1 MFNKLSKFV
10 STTKKI
16 LISGL
21 AIGLFFG
28 SISSIHAAGNH
39 NIRVLGEDVGN
50 AMFYK
55 ISDNSLSSQGATQG
69 DYNLYFDPSMNSLYL
84 KDFVYEGSGN
94 VSENG
99 DISLIDISSDENI
112 NIICEGNNSIS
123 LSSAGNKE
131 GQLIA
136 AIISHNAGINIET
149 NEESSLTINVN
160 GQNYVEYSQ
169 NSEKDMI
176 CAVYANNESAD
187 LYINGDININVTD
200 VDPEKGA
207 TLCGLNAKS
216 LKLDKSAN
224 ISLNCSEAFESY
236 GVLTA
241 ANTEIYG
248 AKAIINVAESIANDK
263 RSNGIKAG
271 GSLTVGERTYLDV
284 KSYDNAIVAGS
295 ILINDFDLINVET
308 LGSES
313 KAFEISDRE
322 NGSFEVKI
330 DRNLSNFETEYSA
343 GAYEA
348 MKKINS
354 INAKTFENPCVSL
367 KIYTKINLVDFAMPM
382 IGESLDTDV
391 NCKSDFIEDTNVY
404 CYECI
409 RAAEGEEKSL
419 IEYPEKT
426 NAEAGKIYEFVFEFT
441 PDENY
446 TPSRNYILSLIDGF
460 ESESYV
466 ENGKIYAVFSTDE
479 LLESSIKSNVEK
491 WEIGEDKGSVC
502 FELSGAYTKDVLL
515 TVDNKPVDEELY
527 KYNGGKVYVS
537 EELFNKL
544 LKGKHE
550 IRASF
555 FEAGKLISSADSSID
570 IHRDVNGSYFWRIIA
585 IGAVVLAVVL
595 VSMFIK
601 KKNK

>member
-1 MFNKLSKFV
+1 MFYRLSKFV
-10 STTKKI
+10 SKTKKI
-16 LISGL
+16 LILGL
-21 AIGLFFG
+21 AMGLVFG
-28 SISSIHAAGNH
+28 SFSSIHAAGNQS
-39 NIRVLGEDVGN
+39 IRVLGEDVGN

-94 VSENG
+94 ISENG
-99 DISLIDISSDENI
+99 DISLIDISSDEKI
-112 NIICEGNNSIS
+112 NIICEGTNSIS
-123 LSSAGNKE
+123 LSAIGNNE

-136 AIISHNAGINIET
+136 AFISQNAGLSIET
-149 NEESSLTINVN
+149 KEESSLTINVN
-160 GQNYVEYSQ
+160 GQNYVDYSQ
-169 NSEKDMI
+169 NSAKDMI
-176 CAVYANNESAD
+176 CAIYANNESSD
-187 LYINGDININVTD
+187 LYINGEININLTD
-200 VDPEKGA
+200 SDPEKGA

-224 ISLNCSEAFESY
+224 LSLNCGEAFESY
-236 GVLTA
+236 GILTA
-241 ANTEIYG
+241 ANADIYG

-263 RSNGIKAG
+263 RSNSITCG
-271 GSLTVGERTYLDV
+271 GSLSVGERAYLDL
-284 KSYDNAIVAGS
+284 KSYDNCIVAGN

-308 LGSES
+308 QGSES

-322 NGSFEVKI
+322 NGFFEVKL

-343 GAYEA
+343 GAFEA

-382 IGESLDTDV
+382 LGESLDTEV
-391 NCKSDFIEDTNVY
+391 TCKSDFIEDTNVY

-409 RAAEGEEKSL
+409 RAAEGEEKTL
-419 IEYPEKT
+419 IEYPEKSS
-426 NAEAGKIYEFVFEFT
+426 AEAGKQYEFVFEFT

-446 TPSRNYILSLIDGF
+446 TPSRNYIVSLIDGF

-479 LLESSIKSNVEK
+479 LLESTFKSDVEK

-502 FELSGAYTKDVLL
+502 YELSGAYTNDVLL
-515 TVDNKPVDEELY
+515 TADNKPVDEELY
-527 KYNGGKVYVS
+527 KYNAGKVYVS

-555 FEAGKLISSADSSID
+555 FEGGKLVSSSAASID

-595 VSMFIK
+595 ASMFIK